1 MDRSGLS
8 GRPADRPV
16 VAFVLSLIGG
26 LFIVVGG
33 LYGLV
38 LTGSYYYGYSVSYVL
53 FGVLGLVCGVGV
65 LFGAALVY
73 VVPRQRVAWGVV
85 IIVLGVA
92 SLFSFTAGMFGGFFI
107 GMVLAILGGSLAI
120 AWRPSGTIGFEDYR
134 TCLACGRHVR
144 AEFPVCPYCGTRAAA
159 AGSRSF
165 PPSPPSP

>member
-1 MDRSGLS
+1 MS
-8 GRPADRPV
+8 GRAADRPV

-26 LFIVVGG
+26 LFIIVGG
-33 LYGLV
+33 IYGLV
-38 LTGSYYYGYSVSYVL
+38 LTGSYYYGYSGVYIL

-65 LFGAALVY
+65 VFGAALVY

-92 SLFSFTAGMFGGFFI
+92 SLFSFTGGMFGGFFI

-120 AWRPSGTIGFEDYR
+120 AWRPSTMGMEFENYR
-134 TCLACGRHVR
+134 TCLTCGRHVR
-144 AEFPVCPYCGTRAAA
+144 AEFPVCPYCGTRAAN
-159 AGSRSF
+159 AGPRSF